1 MKVINSGSSFEL
13 YGDDLKTYDKLPAYT
28 YTIKFSKM
36 VGFYLE
42 RTSDIE
48 VGEPK
53 VYGIHK
59 KKVEKVLSTF
69 SIVNRNLGVIL
80 SGDKGIG
87 KSLFVRL
94 LAEEGKKKGLPVII
108 VEKYIP
114 NISAYISKIDQEA
127 IFIFDEFDKTFGNVK
142 AEDGEVSPQDSMLT
156 LFDGI
161 FPGKK
166 LFVITCNNL
175 NNVSDYLV
183 NRPGRFHYHF
193 RFDYPNSEEIMEY
206 MTDKLNP
213 LYIKEIDEIIS
224 FSHKVPLNYDCLR
237 AIAFEINLG
246 ETFKDAIKDLNIVNI
261 ETHYYNI
268 ILHFKEGDVWVS
280 LWNNIDMFSS
290 KRVHFCLHDEKDEY
304 NDCVSVS
311 FSPNDVIF
319 DFKLQKNIIPIK
331 KCEITYD
338 TDPDMKE
345 EVEDVKKLHPLYVEL
360 EHYERGDNIHYY
372 N

>member
-1 MKVINSGSSFEL
+1 MKVINSGLNFEL
-13 YGDDLKTYDKLPAYT
+13 YGDDLKTFDKLPAYT

-69 SIVNRNLGVIL
+69 SKVNRNLGVIL

-94 LAEEGKKKGLPVII
+94 LAEEGKKKDLPIII

-114 NISAYISKIDQEA
+114 NIAAYISKIDQEA
-127 IFIFDEFDKTFGNVK
+127 VFIFDEFDKTFGNVE
-142 AEDGEVSPQDSMLT
+142 AVDGEVSPQDSMLT

-166 LFVITCNNL
+166 LFIITCNNL

-193 RFDYPNSEEIMEY
+193 RFGYPNSEEIRKY
-206 MTDKLNP
+206 MIDKLDP
-213 LYIKEIDEIIS
+213 KYIKEIDEIIS
-224 FSHKVPLNYDCLR
+224 FSYKVPLNYDCLR

-246 ETFKDAIKDLNIVNI
+246 ENFKDAIKDLNIVNT
-261 ETHYYNI
+261 ETHYYTVL
-268 ILHFKEGDVWVS
+268 LHFKEGEVFDS
-280 LWNNIDMFSS
+280 RMCDLDLFSA
-290 KRVHFCLHDEKDEY
+290 DEVNFEMYDIS
-304 NDCVSVS
+304 NDYYTYVA
-311 FSPNDVIF
+311 FSPKEIIF
-319 DFKLQKNIIPIK
+319 DLNIGKNIIPIE
-331 KCEITYD
+331 KCKITFSAD
-338 TDPDMKE
+338 ECDKE
-345 EVEDVKKLHPLYVEL
+345 KVDAVKKLHPDYVEIKPSAQNS
-360 EHYERGDNIHYY
+360 NIHYF
-372 N
+372 